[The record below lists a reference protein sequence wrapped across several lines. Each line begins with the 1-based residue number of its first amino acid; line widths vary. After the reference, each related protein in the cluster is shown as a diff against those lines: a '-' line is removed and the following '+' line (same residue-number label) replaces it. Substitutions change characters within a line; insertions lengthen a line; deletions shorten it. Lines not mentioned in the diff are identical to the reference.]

1 MTSRPSSSN
10 DLLKPLVLF
19 VNEDPSLQEQWRQW
33 LKQEGYQVVEARTSG
48 DAVVEFQK
56 QHPDLVIVTL
66 FNEPASGQDSLD
78 FCQQLLSLSGGEYTP
93 TLLVTDCDHAR
104 FIDTAFE
111 LGVAGFITKPV
122 FWNVLRHQLR
132 RLIRQNQQLRQ
143 LETENQQLK
152 RLATLDSLTRI
163 PNRRRF
169 DEHLEAMWR
178 QMVRDN
184 DWLAL
189 VLADVD
195 FFKTYNDTYGHLAGD
210 RCLQTI
216 AETLSHCCYRPMDL
230 LARYGGEEFSIILPQ
245 TDMEGALSLVERI
258 QAKIKALSL
267 PHPESSLGNQVTLSF
282 GVTAI
287 QPRMS
292 LLPDVLLETADEALY
307 QAKSA
312 GRNGAV
318 GLDVK
323 FTD

>member
-1 MTSRPSSSN
+1 
-10 DLLKPLVLF
+10 
-19 VNEDPSLQEQWRQW
+19 
-33 LKQEGYQVVEARTSG
+33 
-48 DAVVEFQK
+48 
-56 QHPDLVIVTL
+56 
-66 FNEPASGQDSLD
+66 
-78 FCQQLLSLSGGEYTP
+78 
-93 TLLVTDCDHAR
+93 
-104 FIDTAFE
+104 
-111 LGVAGFITKPV
+111 
-122 FWNVLRHQLR
+122 
-132 RLIRQNQQLRQ
+132 
-143 LETENQQLK
+143 
-152 RLATLDSLTRI
+152 
-163 PNRRRF
+163 
-169 DEHLEAMWR
+169 
-178 QMVRDN
+178 MVRDN

-189 VLADVD
+189 VFADVD